1 MKEKADTT
9 FGEFSSMSSAR
20 VLSEKQIW
28 FHIFISINK

>member
-9 FGEFSSMSSAR
+9 FGEFSSMSSTHI
-20 VLSEKQIW
+20 LSEKQIR